1 MSTSEKLKSHYNSL
15 KEKHDLLDKQ
25 IAEAY
30 NKHTD
35 DIEVN
40 KMKHNKLHLKEQ
52 MYQIEQ
58 QLGNGSNGKSILY
71 GNEK

>member
-30 NKHTD
+30 NTHTD
-35 DIEVN
+35 NIEVN

-58 QLGNGSNGKSILY
+58 QLGNGSNGKTILY